1 MARNLYKPEV
11 IVKNGKP
18 VSVILKIEEYE
29 ALLEAAEQAHDLKAI
44 RAMKKRDWETISFE
58 EYLRSKRRRASA

>member
-1 MARNLYKPEV
+1 M

-18 VSVILKIEEYE
+18 VAVIVSIEDYE
-29 ALLEAAEQAHDLKAI
+29 ALLEAAEQAEDLRAI
-44 RAMKKRDWETISFE
+44 RAMKKSDWETISFE